1 MATHDYDIANQ
12 SGAAFRTDLN
22 NALAAIQSN
31 NSNSSS
37 PATTVAYQWWADT
50 TNGVLKIRNSANN
63 AWVELL
69 QLDGT
74 LTLEDGSASTPALA
88 FRDDLN
94 TGIYSSA
101 ADTFNVATAGGER
114 MELGGTTIFNE
125 DGADVDFRIES
136 DTKTHM
142 FYLDAGNNRIG
153 INTGSPSSIFS
164 IQDTATAG
172 DGITEALRLISSSN
186 TNNDGT
192 RLAFARSG
200 VGVTA
205 SIDAVKN
212 ETAANETDIRFSN
225 MTAGSLTEKVR
236 IDGQGRL
243 LIGTTSANDAATP
256 LTIKNTASGSEHTI
270 LEIICDDNETSRVSF
285 SEASTLNNGSIRY
298 NFTSDTRAMQFYTNG
313 NTERMRIDSNGIVY
327 VGGVGASATAGTLFF
342 NDTSANGSKIAQV
355 NGSSALTF
363 HTGSSQPERMRI
375 DSSGKVSINTT
386 NDNAQLTI
394 NGTSNAGHYVP
405 SAAGGQA
412 QSGIHV
418 GGNHGN
424 SGERGGAI
432 SFAAGGTGAAA
443 IACRNES
450 TDRDQIGME
459 FFTHNNSDHTV
470 AADRR
475 LRISTGGYF
484 YFGTQEINDPANNN
498 SIGVSLSDSIG
509 FLSVCRDSDIPLV
522 VGITGSDTQL
532 IRFIG
537 QGSQEGNISISGS
550 TVSYNGGH
558 LSRWSQIKGIS
569 TTDKSARPTIYQ
581 GTVMS
586 NLDDLCVWSYPD
598 QLYTEQDKTDD
609 QIPEGKNVGDV
620 KKAAHT
626 EENQQLN
633 MSKISDTEGDKDVA
647 GVFWTWDNTND
658 DYYVNDYYIAMT
670 GDMVIRVA
678 GSTTVARGDLMIS
691 AGDGTAKPQADDI
704 IRSSTIA
711 KIISTNAT
719 ATYADGSKAYP
730 CVLMAC

>member
-1 MATHDYDIANQ
+1 MATHDYVIDNSTGANVRSDI
-12 SGAAFRTDLN
+12 N
-22 NALAAIQSN
+22 NVLQAILTN
-31 NSNSSS
+31 NSSS
-37 PATTVAYQWWADT
+37 SAPSTTAAYMWWADT
-50 TNGVLKIRNSANN
+50 TNGILKIRNSANDG
-63 AWVELL
+63 WVELL

-88 FRDDLN
+88 FRDDLD
-94 TGIYSSA
+94 TGIFSSGANSLDIATGGSVRA
-101 ADTFNVATAGGER
+101 AVNSTGVEVTGSVHCTADFRMGEKLKHLSDQDTFISFPSN
-114 MELGGTTIFNE
+114 
-125 DGADVDFRIES
+125 D
-136 DTKTHM
+136 H
-142 FYLDAGNNRIG
+142 IG
-153 INTGSPSSIFS
+153 FT
-164 IQDTATAG
+164 
-172 DGITEALRLISSSN
+172 
-186 TNNDGT
+186 TNNNT
-192 RLAFARSG
+192 RMTIDDSG
-200 VGVTA
+200 NVG
-205 SIDAVKN
+205 
-212 ETAANETDIRFSN
+212 
-225 MTAGSLTEKVR
+225 
-236 IDGQGRL
+236 
-243 LIGTTSANDAATP
+243 IGTTTPSINLTVVGSNEEDLFHLSTGNTGGNTFAGVRGDNEAGIRIRGGGSERGGEIELAGGARNSDPAVIKFSTNTSNSFQERMRISSAGTVGIATSSPDSNYSLDVNGSMRIGDGNNGRRIQFSRSGLGDELVIGVDGTGVGSANDAVIQSSPSFGRP
-256 LTIKNTASGSEHTI
+256 LIFGT
-270 LEIICDDNETSRVSF
+270 
-285 SEASTLNNGSIRY
+285 NN
-298 NFTSDTRAMQFYTNG
+298 A
-313 NTERMRIDSNGIVY
+313 ERMRIHSTG
-327 VGGVGASATAGTLFF
+327 
-342 NDTSANGSKIAQV
+342 KI
-355 NGSSALTF
+355 
-363 HTGSSQPERMRI
+363 
-375 DSSGKVSINTT
+375 SINTT
-386 NDNAQLTI
+386 NNNGQLTV

-432 SFAAGGTGAAA
+432 SFSAGGTGAAA
-443 IACRNES
+443 IAARNES

-475 LRISTGGYF
+475 IRMSVGGSI
-484 YFGTQEINDPANNN
+484 YFGDQDINDPANNN
-498 SIGVSLSDSIG
+498 SVGVTIMDSLG

-532 IRFIG
+532 IRFMA
-537 QGSQEGNISISGS
+537 QGSQEGNISVSGGS
-550 TVSYNGGH
+550 VSYNGGV
-558 LSRWSQIKGIS
+558 LTRWSQIKGIS

-609 QIPEGKNVGDV
+609 QIPEGKAVGDV

-633 MSKISDTEGDKDVA
+633 MTKISDSEGDKDVA
-647 GVFWTWDNTND
+647 GIFWSWDDTND

-704 IRSSTIA
+704 VRSSTIA
-711 KIISTNAT
+711 KITSTNPT